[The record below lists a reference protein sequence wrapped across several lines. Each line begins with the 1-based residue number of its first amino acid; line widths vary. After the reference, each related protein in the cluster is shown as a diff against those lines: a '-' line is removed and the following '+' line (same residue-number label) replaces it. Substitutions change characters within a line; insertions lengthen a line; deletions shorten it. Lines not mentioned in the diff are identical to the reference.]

1 MAGLPARN
9 QSHERGTA
17 VDTIGETGE
26 RKKYTLT
33 FLSFHPPLLCQ
44 SLPLVESRS
53 QLARELGNTEKGN
66 DSEWILEQINQ

>member
-17 VDTIGETGE
+17 VDTTGETGE

-33 FLSFHPPLLCQ
+33 FLLLP
-44 SLPLVESRS
+44 SPITLPESS
-53 QLARELGNTEKGN
+53 VG
-66 DSEWILEQINQ
+66 